1 MKMLSKLYN
10 VPIIYTEY
18 FTNKLTPVLY
28 LDKQMFPYSNASDFI
43 SDYGVYE
50 ISVDNRRYTV
60 MSIEEVPKYFV
71 FILNEVI

>member
-10 VPIIYTEY
+10 VPIIYTSY

-28 LDKQMFPYSNASDFI
+28 LDKQMFPYIDASDFM

-50 ISVDNRRYTV
+50 ILVDNKRYTV
-60 MSIEEVPKYFV
+60 MSIEDTSKYFV